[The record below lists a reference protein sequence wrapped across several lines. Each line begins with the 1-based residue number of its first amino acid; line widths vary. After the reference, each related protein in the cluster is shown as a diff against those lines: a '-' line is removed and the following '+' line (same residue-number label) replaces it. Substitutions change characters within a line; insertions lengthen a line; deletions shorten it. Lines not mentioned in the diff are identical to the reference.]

1 MYNIMQ
7 HCFGRDHSGGPVNAF
22 NRLIK
27 YSKYKY
33 SIIRQFNPAGRIDRS
48 LVNDFIK
55 EIKIHKPQLIHIRG
69 LGNEGFHAALAA
81 KITGVPH
88 ILVSIHGTH
97 RDLKYHSNP
106 LKKWIMVNILERLT
120 LNFAT
125 DIVTVCEYAATR
137 DFLKPYKSK
146 LRGSVPNGV
155 EIPELLSKDNII
167 EIKEKLGISTEKRI
181 GVCVSRITVEKGYLT
196 LAEALKK
203 IDEDGSQFLLLIVG
217 GGDDDHSIQ
226 ESYFGLKNIEVKF
239 IGHVK
244 NVNEYLSIS
253 DFFIFPTFHEN
264 LSNSLIEAMSYQ
276 LPVVA
281 TDVGGNTEVLQKGG
295 GVLVN
300 PNDSDD
306 LAEKIQFFLENM
318 NFVESMGKIARTN
331 IEKNYSLDRMVNS
344 WENLYESI
352 LYKEKI

>member
-1 MYNIMQ
+1 MVKIMQ
-7 HCFGRDHSGGPVNAF
+7 HCFGVDNSGGPINAF

-27 YSKYKY
+27 YSKYEY
-33 SIIRQFNPAGRIDRS
+33 STIRQNYPAGGINRGLIDEF
-48 LVNDFIK
+48 VKNIK
-55 EIKIHKPQLIHIRG
+55 KEKPELIHIRG

-81 KITGVPH
+81 KIAGVPN

-106 LKKWIMVNILERLT
+106 LKKWIMVNIFERLT

-137 DFLKPYKSK
+137 DFLKPYQNK
-146 LRGSVPNGV
+146 LRGVVPNGA
-155 EIPELLSKDNII
+155 EIPELLSKNTIL

-181 GVCVSRITVEKGYLT
+181 GVCVSRITVEKGYLI

-203 IDEDGSQFLLLIVG
+203 IDEEGSQFLLLIIG

-226 ESYFGLKNIEVKF
+226 KSYLGLKNIEVKF
-239 IGHVK
+239 VGHVK

-264 LSNSLIEAMSYQ
+264 LSNALIEAMSYQ
-276 LPVVA
+276 LPVIA
-281 TDVGGNTEVLQKGG
+281 TAVGGNSEVVQKGG
-295 GVLVN
+295 GVLIESNNVVE
-300 PNDSDD
+300 
-306 LAEKIQFFLENM
+306 LASSIKKYINETQLTCNWG
-318 NFVESMGKIARTN
+318 VLARKN
-331 IEKNYSLDRMVNS
+331 IVDNYSIKKMVVS
-344 WENLYESI
+344 WETLYEQI
-352 LYKEKI
+352 LEGKNG

>member
-7 HCFGRDHSGGPVNAF
+7 HCFGKDHSGGPVNAF
-22 NRLIK
+22 NRLVQ

-33 SIIRQFNPAGRIDRS
+33 STIRQIDPAGGINKS
-48 LVNDFIK
+48 LINNFII
-55 EIKIHKPQLIHIRG
+55 EIKNQKPELIHIRG

-81 KITGVPH
+81 KIAGVPK

-106 LKKWIMVNILERLT
+106 IKKWIMVNIFEKLT

-125 DIVTVCEYAATR
+125 DIVTVCEYAANR
-137 DFLKPYKSK
+137 DFLRPYQNK
-146 LRGSVPNGV
+146 LRGWVSNGV
-155 EIPELLSKDNII
+155 HLSELPNKKDRESLKSELDIKQNI
-167 EIKEKLGISTEKRI
+167 KVGI
-181 GVCVSRITVEKGYLT
+181 CVSRITIEKGYLV

-203 IDEDGSQFLLLIVG
+203 LDIPNNKFLLLIVG
-217 GGDDDHSIQ
+217 GGD
-226 ESYFGLKNIEVKF
+226 ESGEIRSYYSGLKFIDVQF
-239 IGHVK
+239 IGHSNSVEK
-244 NVNEYLSIS
+244 YLSIS
-253 DFFIFPTFHEN
+253 DFFIFPSLHEN
-264 LSNSLIEAMSYQ
+264 LSNALIEAMSYQ

-281 TDVGGNTEVLQKGG
+281 TEVGGNTEVLQKGG
-295 GVLVN
+295 GLLVK
-300 PNDSDD
+300 PNDAED
-306 LAEKIQFFLENM
+306 LAEKIQIFLEN
-318 NFVESMGKIARTN
+318 NDFVESMGKLARTN